1 MSSRVQVKRP
11 PKKKSAVVRR
21 SSRPPSTGF
30 ALILPNTLGLALFYA
45 LPIGLAFGLAF
56 FTWNIF
62 QSPEFA
68 GLENFK
74 RLIRDPVFFRS
85 AGNTIKLVLVA
96 VPLQMVLATLIALG
110 LNMGLRGT
118 AVMRTAY
125 FLPLVTSTVAASAV
139 FAWIF
144 QPSFGLINLLLD
156 AGGFGQP
163 DWFSD
168 PNLVLIPIGVIV
180 IWQRVGL
187 DTVLILAGLQSIPQM
202 YHDVATVDGA
212 SAWQRFRYVT
222 IPLLSPTLFLVLVLE
237 TIFVFQVFDQVII
250 LTSNSVL
257 GGIEGSASTLS
268 FYFYKAGF
276 LQNKFG
282 YAATIAVVQFALIL
296 AVTGFQLYG
305 QKKWVHYAE

>member
-1 MSSRVQVKRP
+1 LNKAQVDRPSTSRSGLFRRSGRP
-11 PKKKSAVVRR
+11 PA
-21 SSRPPSTGF
+21 TGF
-30 ALILPNTLGLALFYA
+30 AFILPNTLGLALFYA
-45 LPIGLAFGLAF
+45 LPIGIAFGLAF

-62 QSPEFA
+62 QPPEFA
-68 GLENFK
+68 GLDNFK

-85 AGNTIKLVLVA
+85 AGNTIKLVVVA
-96 VPLQMVLATLIALG
+96 VPLQMAFATLIALG

-118 AVMRTAY
+118 AILRTAY

-144 QPSFGLINLLLD
+144 QPSFGLINLVLD

-168 PNLVLIPIGVIV
+168 PNLVLIPIGVIL

-187 DTVLILAGLQSIPQM
+187 DTVLILAGLQAIPKM
-202 YHDVATVDGA
+202 YQDVATVDGA
-212 SAWQRFRYVT
+212 TAWQRFRYVT
-222 IPLLSPTLFLVLVLE
+222 VPLLSPTLFLVLVLE

-268 FYFYKAGF
+268 FYFYKSGF

-282 YAATIAVVQFALIL
+282 YAATIALVQFVLIL
-296 AVTGFQLYG
+296 IITGFQLYG
-305 QKKWVHYAE
+305 QKKWVHYAD